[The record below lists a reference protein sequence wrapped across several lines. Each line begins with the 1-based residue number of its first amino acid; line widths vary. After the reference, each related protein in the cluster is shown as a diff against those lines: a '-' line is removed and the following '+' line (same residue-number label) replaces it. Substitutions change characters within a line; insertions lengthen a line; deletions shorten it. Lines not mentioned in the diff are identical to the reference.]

1 MLGAAGAAEAV
12 ICIKTIEQGI
22 IPPTINTRSID
33 PDMPGELNLVL
44 GKALTKDV
52 HVALSN
58 TFGFGGHN
66 ASAVFRKFV
75 P

>member
-44 GKALTKDV
+44 GKALVKDV

-66 ASAVFRKFV
+66 ASAVFRKFA